1 MRRLTYMLA
10 IVGGVALGGCSAPAA
25 SQSSAAPPAAAQTPA
40 HTDPQFINMVE
51 PWPYPFSSAVRSG
64 NLLFVSGQIGS
75 RVENGAPVLV
85 PGGIEPEA
93 RQALDNVKAVVEKG
107 GSSMTRVVKC
117 TVMLA
122 DMKDWPKFNEIY
134 ATYFPGPK
142 PARAAFGA
150 NGLALGAHVEVE
162 CIAQIN

>member
-1 MRRLTYMLA
+1 MTRRTIAMLIPITCA
-10 IVGGVALGGCSAPAA
+10 AVTTAAVVAWATRT
-25 SQSSAAPPAAAQTPA
+25 AAQAQPRP
-40 HTDPQFINMVE
+40 DPQYINMVE
-51 PWPYPFSSAVRSG
+51 PWPYPFSSAVRTG
-64 NLLFVSGQIGS
+64 NVLFVSGQIGS

-85 PGGIEPEA
+85 PGGVEPEA
-93 RQALDNVKAVVEKG
+93 RQALDNIKAIVQKG
-107 GSSMTRVVKC
+107 GSSMNQVVKC

-142 PARAAFGA
+142 PARSAFGA

-162 CIAQIN
+162 CIAAVK

>member
-1 MRRLTYMLA
+1 MAHLSKGTGVVLTLA
-10 IVGGVALGGCSAPAA
+10 VLA
-25 SQSSAAPPAAAQTPA
+25 SWGATAAAPQNTPA
-40 HTDPQFINMVE
+40 RQGPQYINMTE
-51 PWPYPFSSAVRSG
+51 PWPYPFSSAVRTG

-75 RVENGAPVLV
+75 KVQDGAPVLV

-93 RQALDNVKAVVEKG
+93 HQALDNIKAVVERG
-107 GSSMTRVVKC
+107 GSSMNRVVKC

-150 NGLALGAHVEVE
+150 NGLALNAHVEVE
-162 CIAQIN
+162 CI

>member
-1 MRRLTYMLA
+1 MKRALSLVLLLLPVGALA
-10 IVGGVALGGCSAPAA
+10 LSSSAP
-25 SQSSAAPPAAAQTPA
+25 SAQTRP
-40 HTDPQFINMVE
+40 DPQFINMVE
-51 PWPYPFSSAVRSG
+51 PWPYPFSSAVRTGS
-64 NLLFVSGQIGS
+64 LLFVSGQIGS

-85 PGGIEPEA
+85 PGGIEPESH
-93 RQALDNVKAVVEKG
+93 QALDNIKAIVEKG
-107 GSSMTRVVKC
+107 GSSMTKVVKC

-150 NGLALGAHVEVE
+150 NGLALNAHVEVD
-162 CIAQIN
+162 CIARVN

>member
-1 MRRLTYMLA
+1 MAFPNRLPLA
-10 IVGGVALGGCSAPAA
+10 CLALVMACACSAPNA
-25 SQSSAAPPAAAQTPA
+25 SPAQSTPA
-40 HTDPQFINMVE
+40 PAGSASPQFINMVD
-51 PWPYPFSSAVRSG
+51 PWPYPFSSAVRAG

-93 RQALDNVKAVVEKG
+93 HQALDNIKAVVEKG
-107 GSSMTRVVKC
+107 GASMTRVVKC

-150 NGLALGAHVEVE
+150 NGLALGARVEID
-162 CIAQIN
+162 CIATVD

>member
-1 MRRLTYMLA
+1 MTLSKGTGVVLTLA
-10 IVGGVALGGCSAPAA
+10 VLA
-25 SQSSAAPPAAAQTPA
+25 SWGATAAAPQTTPA
-40 HTDPQFINMVE
+40 RQGPQYINMTE
-51 PWPYPFSSAVRSG
+51 PWPYPFSSAVRTG

-75 RVENGAPVLV
+75 KVQDGAPVLV

-93 RQALDNVKAVVEKG
+93 HQALDNIKAIVERG
-107 GSSMTRVVKC
+107 GSSMNRVVKC

-150 NGLALGAHVEVE
+150 NGLALNAHVEVE
-162 CIAQIN
+162 CIAQVN

>member
-1 MRRLTYMLA
+1 KTRAILRANSGTDTRRRGMRWLRTCATILAGLAAALTLA
-10 IVGGVALGGCSAPAA
+10 TCSAPGA
-25 SQSSAAPPAAAQTPA
+25 SISQPAAAAQPQA
-40 HTDPQFINMVE
+40 KSDPQFINMVE

-93 RQALDNVKAVVEKG
+93 HQALDNIKAIVEKG

-122 DMKDWPKFNEIY
+122 DMKDWP
-134 ATYFPGPK
+134 
-142 PARAAFGA
+142 
-150 NGLALGAHVEVE
+150 
-162 CIAQIN
+162 

>member
-1 MRRLTYMLA
+1 MTLSKGTGLVLTLA
-10 IVGGVALGGCSAPAA
+10 VLA
-25 SQSSAAPPAAAQTPA
+25 SWNAIAAAPQATAPRQG
-40 HTDPQFINMVE
+40 PQYINMTE
-51 PWPYPFSSAVRSG
+51 PWPYPFSSAVRTG

-75 RVENGAPVLV
+75 KVQDGAPVLV

-93 RQALDNVKAVVEKG
+93 RQALDNIKAIVERG
-107 GSSMTRVVKC
+107 GSSMSHVVKC
-117 TVMLA
+117 TAMLA

-150 NGLALGAHVEVE
+150 NGLALNAHVEVE
-162 CIAQIN
+162 CIAQVN